1 MKAEPSAQLRLL
13 ELQEVD
19 SLVDQL
25 RHQRANPP
33 QAEEIA
39 TLTARRTETQGWIR
53 DQQIAV
59 DDLTTAQEQADRDVE
74 QVKARRKRD
83 QDRIDAGLVG
93 NPKDLER
100 MQHELESL
108 ERRITTL
115 EDEELEVM
123 ERLEEAQTGLNR
135 LRSDL
140 DELEQR
146 LTALVTE
153 REQETGALDERI
165 AEAAER
171 RSPIAEV
178 IPADLL
184 ALYEKLRGTRNGV
197 GAALLRARR
206 CGGCMLTLDA
216 AEIAAIRGRAA
227 DDVVRCEECSRIL
240 VRNEESGL

>member
-19 SLVDQL
+19 ARVDQL
-25 RHQRANPP
+25 RHQKANLP
-33 QAEEIA
+33 QTAEIA
-39 TLTARRTETQGWIR
+39 ALTARRTETQGWIR
-53 DQQIAV
+53 DEQIKV
-59 DDLTTAQEQADRDVE
+59 DDLTAVQEQADRDVE

-83 QDRIDAGLVG
+83 QDRIDAGLIG

-108 ERRITTL
+108 DRRISTL

-123 ERLEEAQTGLNR
+123 ERLEQAQTGLAQ

-140 DELEQR
+140 DEVDRQLDA
-146 LTALVTE
+146 LTTE
-153 REQETGALDERI
+153 REEQTAALEERIGETG
-165 AEAAER
+165 ER
-171 RSPIAEV
+171 RAPIVAA
-178 IPADLL
+178 IPDDLL
-184 ALYEKLRGTRNGV
+184 ALYEKLRTTRNGV

-206 CGGCMLTLDA
+206 CGACMLTLDA
-216 AEIAAIRGRAA
+216 AELAAIRGRAA